1 MQAMPR
7 ELNDEALSGVIERA
21 HELQMQDQ
29 ELASYEAFV
38 QAAEEAGVPRESVMQ
53 ALRERLATAP
63 QFREG
68 DLVFAPGADGWL
80 YIAKVTSL
88 EDGVAQLKFANGSD
102 ATFTT
107 NKMMPLSLLPNQ
119 KVQVNLPGWGGWYG
133 STVVSINHFAHSL
146 TVNASGIQQTVTMDA
161 VRIKSDVASGKEQT
175 FTKTELIE
183 WVVTVGASSAV
194 IGAVVT
200 WLIMR

>member
-1 MQAMPR
+1 MPH

-38 QAAEEAGVPRESVMQ
+38 QAAEEAGVPRESVLQ

-63 QFREG
+63 QFKVD

-80 YIAKVTSL
+80 YIAKITGL
-88 EDGVAQLKFANGSD
+88 EEGVAQLKFANGAD
-102 ATFTT
+102 ASFTT
-107 NKMMPLSLLPNQ
+107 NKLMSMSLLPNQ

-161 VRIKSDVASGKEQT
+161 VRIRPEVADGKERK
-175 FTKTELIE
+175 FTKTEFIE
-183 WVVTVGASSAV
+183 WVVTAAVSSAV
-194 IGAVVT
+194 VGALVT